1 MTEPA
6 VIERTAPAPQQAS
19 FWEDLIDIFL
29 SPADVFRRRQGKSVW
44 PPLLFVTLAI
54 GIIFFVTFD
63 TMWPIFDAEFNRNAA
78 KQMAANPRLT
88 PEAMEQG
95 KKIAG
100 VFARY
105 GSGIVMLVT
114 MTILG
119 LFTWLIGKLVG
130 SVATL
135 HDAINIAAWSYMPRV
150 LGSVAGAV
158 QGLLMDPSKLNS
170 QLSISLSPARFMD
183 ADAANPLLYQIAGRF
198 DLMTIWVTILLGV
211 GVYVLGKVSKGRAAI
226 FAVVIWA
233 LGALPALRAAFL
245 AS

>member
-6 VIERTAPAPQQAS
+6 VVERTVPAPPNAS

-29 SPADVFRRRQGKSVW
+29 SPVAVFRRRQGKSVW
-44 PPLLFVTLAI
+44 PPLLFVALSIAV
-54 GIIFFVTFD
+54 IFFLTFD
-63 TMWPIFDAEFNRNAA
+63 TLSPIFDAEFTRNAA

-88 PEAMEQG
+88 PEVMEQG
-95 KKIAG
+95 RKFAG
-100 VFARY
+100 IGAKYF
-105 GSGIVMLVT
+105 SGVVMLIT

-119 LFTWLIGKLVG
+119 LFTWLLGKIVG

-135 HDAINIAAWSYMPRV
+135 ADAMNIAAWSYMPRV
-150 LGSVAGAV
+150 LGSIAGAV

-183 ADAANPLLYQIAGRF
+183 ADASNPVLYQIAGRF
-198 DLMTIWVTILLGV
+198 DLMTIWVTILLGI
-211 GVYVLGKVSKGRAAI
+211 GVYVMGKVSKGRAAS
-226 FAVVIWA
+226 FAVMIWI

-245 AS
+245 AM

>member
-6 VIERTAPAPQQAS
+6 VAEGTMPAPAKAS
-19 FWEDLIDIFL
+19 FWEDLIDIFV
-29 SPADVFRRRQGKSVW
+29 SPAAVFRRRQGKSVW
-44 PPLLFVTLAI
+44 PPLLFVALAI

-63 TMWPIFDAEFNRNAA
+63 TISPIFDAEFNRNAA

-88 PEAMEQG
+88 PEMMEQG
-95 KKIAG
+95 KKFAG
-100 VFARY
+100 VGAKYF
-105 GSGIVMLVT
+105 SGVFMLVT

-119 LFTWLIGKLVG
+119 LFTWLVGKVVG

-135 HDAINIAAWSYMPRV
+135 HDAMNIAAWSYMPRV
-150 LGSVAGAV
+150 LGSIAGAV

-183 ADAANPLLYQIAGRF
+183 ADASNPLLYQIAGRF
-198 DLMTIWVTILLGV
+198 DLMTLWVTILLGV
-211 GVYVLGKVSKGRAAI
+211 GMYVLGRVSKGRAAV
-226 FAVVIWA
+226 FAIIIWI

-245 AS
+245 AM